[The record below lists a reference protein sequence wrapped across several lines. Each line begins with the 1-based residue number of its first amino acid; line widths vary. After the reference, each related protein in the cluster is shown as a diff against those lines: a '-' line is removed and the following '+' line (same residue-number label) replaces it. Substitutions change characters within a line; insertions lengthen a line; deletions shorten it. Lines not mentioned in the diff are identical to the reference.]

1 MQQVSWYYE
10 HLQTLKGICEQK
22 IHHWISIFYYLESIA
37 FPWSSLNY
45 IFIENVRKL
54 GAKGL
59 ATEVTKQ
66 LTVSEMVKK
75 MCKIRLNS
83 NIQQRWRIYH

>member
-1 MQQVSWYYE
+1 MQRVSWYYE
-10 HLQTLKGICEQK
+10 HLQTLNGIPEQK
-22 IHHWISIFYYLESIA
+22 INHWISIFYYLESIA

-66 LTVSEMVKK
+66 LTVSGMVKK
-75 MCKIRLNS
+75 ICKGRLNGK
-83 NIQQRWRIYH
+83 IQQRYSI